1 ASRRASA
8 LRLGSANNYFALGSA
23 LLDPQLLRGRRRQD
37 DGHRHEQSTTN
48 CWRCAAA
55 APPSS
60 LSTPHRGFHSKTSIL
75 LAPKEQRQHRQS
87 KYRGN
92 NGTIYNNNN
101 NNNRGHRDN
110 FSPHMEKQIR
120 EHINSFPI
128 GNSTA
133 LSAWHRTAVELVMD
147 LSKLWGRNRQ
157 SVSTSP
163 EQLYRA
169 VLLAN
174 GLVAKILSV
183 RESELDNVEVDRTL
197 TKDTRHDNKKRKFQ
211 TARKLTTE
219 LLVQTVALGF
229 SRCDPKIAVDAA
241 HKAQQL
247 LDRLEGINIKY
258 QEIKHVRNLSF
269 NEFDIYP
276 NMKVYNHVL
285 SCWSRS
291 LSIDSEKQAIG
302 LLQRMKTP
310 RNDVISFPRPDI
322 ISYNN
327 ILNLYATR
335 GDVDSAEAM
344 LNQLEESEN
353 EITADVYSYTTV
365 MKTIQRRFLSK
376 QGGDR
381 SIKDPKRAEELLARL
396 VRKYE
401 ESGFTD
407 ARLCPTAVT
416 FGTVLSLYAAA
427 DRLQKENLQMNQSR
441 SWLTRNT
448 ERSSQLIISD
458 AEYLGW
464 GAENAERVLEWI
476 IGISERERRS
486 RDKAGSTET
495 NHHTVSSDSNHDNF
509 IRPSVQHFVTAADAW
524 AKARRG
530 VEGAERCERLKK
542 RNLSL
547 FESTGYSELKPNLL
561 LFGAVIDA
569 WARAIEEEES
579 AEHAE
584 GLLDEVEKL
593 FLHSHSSNP
602 KERLS
607 NIVYNQVIDAWS
619 RRSEPARAE
628 QVLRRMKDN
637 YLITNNEWL
646 RPDVISYTGVMKAY
660 VNNPMGGE
668 KALELLDEMRNECAN
683 GNRRA
688 KPDTKAFAVAMHACI
703 KSGRSADAERIF
715 SGIDDAEKTTVMF
728 NTVLTGYK
736 NEGRGDEAENLLR
749 KMIALNEE
757 GINNCFP
764 NTLTYSLCIDA
775 LSKSKGEDRV
785 ARARML
791 MNEVTRRYRDGDSRC
806 KPSTDL
812 FNTLALVISNS
823 DIPNRENEVLTLFE
837 AMESNGCSPSLVSFN
852 ILIKTCS
859 IAEEN
864 NAANALQIAASAFNS
879 LDTAGFTADS
889 VTFVS
894 MFRAI
899 LNLMNDSSEK
909 IDALAAIFRKC
920 CDGGFLNQHIIN
932 ILAEGTSE
940 DELHSITGISTR
952 RGPDEL
958 QIESVPNSWSR
969 NASIH
974 VV

>member
-1 ASRRASA
+1 
-8 LRLGSANNYFALGSA
+8 
-23 LLDPQLLRGRRRQD
+23 
-37 DGHRHEQSTTN
+37 
-48 CWRCAAA
+48 
-55 APPSS
+55 
-60 LSTPHRGFHSKTSIL
+60 
-75 LAPKEQRQHRQS
+75 
-87 KYRGN
+87 
-92 NGTIYNNNN
+92 
-101 NNNRGHRDN
+101 
-110 FSPHMEKQIR
+110 
-120 EHINSFPI
+120 
-128 GNSTA
+128 
-133 LSAWHRTAVELVMD
+133 MD

-163 EQLYRA
+163 EQLCRA

-174 GLVAKILSV
+174 DLVAKILSI
-183 RESELDNVEVDRTL
+183 RENELDNVEVDCTV
-197 TKDTRHDNKKRKFQ
+197 TKDSRHDNKKRKFQ

-241 HKAQQL
+241 HKAQEL
-247 LDRLEGINIKY
+247 LDRLEEINIKY
-258 QEIKHVRNLSF
+258 QETKHAHNLSF
-269 NEFDIYP
+269 NESDVHP
-276 NMKVYNHVL
+276 NMKLYNHVL

-291 LSIDSEKQAIG
+291 LRNDSEKQALG
-302 LLQRMKTP
+302 LLERMKTP
-310 RNDVISFPRPDI
+310 RNDAISFPRPDI

-353 EITADVYSYTTV
+353 EITADVYSYSTV

-381 SIKDPKRAEELLARL
+381 SINDPKRAEELLARL
-396 VRKYE
+396 FRKYE
-401 ESGFTD
+401 ESGFTEL
-407 ARLCPTAVT
+407 RLCPTAVT

-441 SWLTRNT
+441 SWLTRNA

-495 NHHTVSSDSNHDNF
+495 NQHASSDPNRDNF
-509 IRPSVQHFVTAADAW
+509 IRPSVQHFVTAVDAW

-547 FESTGYSELKPNLL
+547 FESTGYSELRPNLL

-569 WARAIEEEES
+569 WARAIEEEEG

-593 FLHSHSSNP
+593 FLHSHSSDP

-628 QVLRRMKDN
+628 KVLRRMKDN

-683 GNRRA
+683 GNRKA

-703 KSGRSADAERIF
+703 KSGMSADAERIF
-715 SGIDDAEKTTVMF
+715 SSIADAEKTTVMF

-757 GINNCFP
+757 GRNNCFP

-837 AMESNGCSPSLVSFN
+837 EMELNGCSPSLVSFN

-879 LDTAGFTADS
+879 LDTSGFTADS

-909 IDALAAIFRKC
+909 IDALTAIFRKC

-940 DELHSITGISTR
+940 DELHSITGIIAR
-952 RGPDEL
+952 GGPDEL

-969 NASIH
+969 NASVH
-974 VV
+974 VI